1 MGVSDTTIY
10 SCVTSMK
17 GRLIMQDVAMLV
29 NCDTGAGT
37 WISRPGVVIS
47 MHLKLT
53 EGKRYETVVS
63 TRRCSSSLGEMKIM

>member
-10 SCVTSMK
+10 PCVTNMK

-37 WISRPGVVIS
+37 
-47 MHLKLT
+47 
-53 EGKRYETVVS
+53 
-63 TRRCSSSLGEMKIM
+63 